1 MNTSF
6 APQPI
11 AETLARAWNGAA
23 RLANADVPVA
33 NADQAYA
40 VQNQLAARL
49 GPVAGWKVG
58 AANDQ
63 AEPNCAPLPA
73 SVVVDQGTPLAVPAR
88 SLRGIELE
96 VAVRLGRDLLPGDAL
111 LTPEAIASAIE
122 AVLPAIEI
130 VDTRLAEGR
139 NAPVPAKL
147 ADLQSHGALVLGAP
161 VTMDLRSIDLRMLRT
176 QLWFDG
182 QTVAD
187 TTGGHPAPDVL
198 RLIAWLARHAQ
209 ARGLPLR
216 AGQVITTGS
225 CTGLLFAPA
234 GARVEG
240 EVAGLGR
247 VALTTS
253 PGA

>member
-1 MNTSF
+1 MNTAF
-6 APQPI
+6 APLPI
-11 AETLARAWNGAA
+11 ADALARAWQGAD
-23 RLANADVPVA
+23 RLANAEVPVA
-33 NADQAYA
+33 DAAQAYA
-40 VQNQLAARL
+40 VQDQLIARL

-73 SVVVDQGTPLAVPAR
+73 SVVVSQGTPVAVPAR
-88 SLRGIELE
+88 SLRGMELE
-96 VAVRLGRDLLPGDAL
+96 VAVRLGADLLPGDAL
-111 LTPEAIASAIE
+111 LPPEAIAAAID
-122 AVLPAIEI
+122 AVMPALEI

-161 VTMDLRSIDLRMLRT
+161 VKADLRAIDLRTLRT

-182 QTVAD
+182 QCVAD
-187 TTGGHPAPDVL
+187 TTGGHVAPDVM

-216 AGQVITTGS
+216 AGQVITTGT
-225 CTGLLFAPA
+225 CTGLILAPA

-247 VALTTS
+247 VALT
-253 PGA
+253 A

>member
-1 MNTSF
+1 MNTPF
-6 APQPI
+6 DPRPI
-11 AETLARAWNGAA
+11 ADTLARAWHGAERIDSA
-23 RLANADVPVA
+23 AIRLTDAV
-33 NADQAYA
+33 QAYA
-40 VQNQLAARL
+40 VQNELIARL
-49 GPVAGWKVG
+49 GPAAGWKVG

-73 SVVVDQGTPLAVPAR
+73 SVVTGPGTPAIVPAR
-88 SLRGIELE
+88 SLRGMELE
-96 VAVRLGRDLLPGDAL
+96 VAVRLGADLLPGDAL
-111 LTPEAIASAIE
+111 LPPEAIAAAID
-122 AVLPAIEI
+122 AVMPAIEI

-139 NAPVPAKL
+139 NAPVSAKL

-161 VTMDLRSIDLRMLRT
+161 VKADLRALDLRTLRA

-182 QTVAD
+182 QRVAD
-187 TTGGHPAPDVL
+187 TTGGHVAPDVM

-216 AGQVITTGS
+216 AGQVITTGT
-225 CTGLLFAPA
+225 CTGLLLAPA

-247 VALTTS
+247 VAL
-253 PGA
+253 AA

>member
-1 MNTSF
+1 MNTPF
-6 APQPI
+6 DPQAI
-11 AETLARAWNGAA
+11 ADKLARAWQGAD
-23 RLANADVPVA
+23 RLANAQVPVA
-33 NADQAYA
+33 DAGQAYA
-40 VQNQLAARL
+40 VQDHLIARL
-49 GPVAGWKVG
+49 GPLAGWKVG

-63 AEPNCAPLPA
+63 AEPNCAPLPR
-73 SVVVDQGTPLAVPAR
+73 SVVQDQGTPMVVPAR
-88 SLRGIELE
+88 SMRGMELE
-96 VAVRLGRDLLPGDAL
+96 VAVRLGMDLLPGDTL
-111 LTPEAIASAIE
+111 LPPQAIAAAID

-139 NAPVPAKL
+139 GAPVPAKL

-161 VTMDLRSIDLRMLRT
+161 VKVDLRTIDLRTLRT

-182 QTVAD
+182 GQVAD

-209 ARGLPLR
+209 ARRLPLR

-225 CTGLLFAPA
+225 CTGLLMAPP

-240 EVAGLGR
+240 EVAGIGR
-247 VALTTS
+247 VAFR
-253 PGA
+253 A

>member
-1 MNTSF
+1 MNTAFDPRS
-6 APQPI
+6 I
-11 AETLARAWNGAA
+11 ADALARAWAGAD
-23 RLANADVPVA
+23 RLASDQVPVA
-33 NADQAYA
+33 DADQAYQ
-40 VQNQLAARL
+40 VQGQLAARL
-49 GPVAGWKVG
+49 GPVGGWKVG

-73 SVVVDQGTPLAVPAR
+73 SVVVPQGSPLAVPAR

-96 VAVRLGRDLLPGDAL
+96 VAVRLGADLLPGDAL
-111 LTPEAIASAIE
+111 LAPEAIASAID
-122 AVLPAIEI
+122 AVMPAIEI
-130 VDTRLAEGR
+130 VDSRLAEGR
-139 NAPVPAKL
+139 GAPVPAKL

-161 VTMDLRSIDLRMLRT
+161 VRTDLRGIDLRTLRA

-182 QTVAD
+182 RSVAD
-187 TTGGHPAPDVL
+187 TTGGHTAPDVM

-225 CTGLLFAPA
+225 CTGLVMAPA

-247 VALTTS
+247 VTLT
-253 PGA
+253 A

>member
-1 MNTSF
+1 MTHAF
-6 APQPI
+6 DPRPI
-11 AETLARAWNGAA
+11 ADTLARAWQGAD
-23 RLANADVPVA
+23 RLANGDVPVTD
-33 NADQAYA
+33 ADQAYA
-40 VQNQLAARL
+40 VQDALIARL
-49 GPVAGWKVG
+49 GPAAAWKVG

-73 SVVVDQGTPLAVPAR
+73 SVVVAQGTPLAVPAR
-88 SLRGIELE
+88 SLRGMELE
-96 VAVRLGRDLLPGDAL
+96 VAVRLGADLLPGDAL
-111 LTPEAIASAIE
+111 LPPEAIAAAID
-122 AVLPAIEI
+122 AVMPAIEI

-161 VTMDLRSIDLRMLRT
+161 VKADLRSIDLRTLRA

-182 QTVAD
+182 QRVAD
-187 TTGGHPAPDVL
+187 TTGGHVAPDVM

-216 AGQVITTGS
+216 AGQVITTGT
-225 CTGLLFAPA
+225 CTGLLMAPA

-247 VALTTS
+247 VALV
-253 PGA
+253 A